1 MLRVLLI
8 FALLTAACGGGDDD
22 DDGPDAAAPD
32 AALAI
37 DAVPRTDAAPRPDA
51 PPPTLGATCN
61 RPFVLDTQP
70 ATHSADTTGFT
81 NNSLGKCS
89 NGSQLEADAFYRVP
103 LGDTPVDLL
112 ATVTVD
118 ETVDAPFDV
127 VLYGQTS
134 CGAANTEISCGD
146 SGWGERLELLDVSGE
161 IFLVVDGTAQF
172 GGATE
177 GAYTLDTSTRA
188 IVGDGA
194 TCDPAAVTDRCASA
208 FRCAGG
214 TCIADSADLG
224 CSEAEDLTAALAGGP
239 VVVTGTTHT
248 YEGDFYQGSCTATP
262 TADFP
267 ERLFRIDVSV
277 ASDLDASTDD
287 PATSFDTYLY
297 LRRAAC
303 DGTEVECHDDVDV
316 TMFNLRSHLT
326 ATALEPDTYYL
337 VLDGSSAA
345 PGTGDYRL
353 TVSLTPL

>member
-1 MLRVLLI
+1 MVRALLI
-8 FALLTAACGGGDDD
+8 FTLFVAACGDDAD
-22 DDGPDAAAPD
+22 DPDAASPD
-32 AALAI
+32 AAPAI
-37 DAVPRTDAAPRPDA
+37 DAVPLPDATPRVDA

-61 RPFVLDTQP
+61 WPFVLDTQP

-81 NNSLGKCS
+81 NNALGKCS
-89 NGSQLEADAFYRVP
+89 NGSQLEADAFYRVA

-134 CGAANTEISCGD
+134 CGATNTEITCTD
-146 SGWGERLELLDVSGE
+146 SGWGERLDLLDVSGE
-161 IFLVVDGTAQF
+161 IFLVVDGTSQF
-172 GGATE
+172 GGTPE
-177 GAYTLDTSTRA
+177 GAYTIDTSTRA

-194 TCDPAAVTDRCASA
+194 ACDPAVVTDRCASG
-208 FRCAGG
+208 FRCVSG
-214 TCIADSADLG
+214 TCVADTADLG
-224 CSEAEDLTAALAGGP
+224 CTEAMDLTAALAGGP
-239 VVVTGTTHT
+239 VIVNGTTHPF
-248 YEGDFYQGSCTATP
+248 EGDFYQGSCTATP

-287 PATSFDTYLY
+287 PATNFDTYLY
-297 LRRAAC
+297 LLRATC
-303 DGTEVECHDDVDV
+303 DGTEVACHDDVDV

-326 ATALEPDTYYL
+326 ATSLAPDTYYL

-353 TVSLTPL
+353 TVALTPL